1 MTLLEDL
8 RARGILKQISNEEK
22 FQQLIPSETAI
33 YGGFDPTAQ
42 SLHLGNYILIATLK
56 RFAQYGYKTYGLVG
70 GATGMI
76 GDPSFKDSERVLL
89 DLEQVKNN
97 KAKIVAQLET
107 HGLIVVDNYNFY
119 KEMSILTF
127 LRDAGKLI
135 NISSMLSKDSV
146 SRRIEKGLSF
156 TEFSYTL
163 LQGYDFLQLYKNNNV
178 KVQLG
183 GSDQW
188 GNIVTGLDMIA
199 KVEGDDHKAVGIT
212 FDLLTDENG
221 NKIGKSTGGGS
232 LWLDKEMNSPFKMY
246 QYLLNQSDAAVGK
259 LLKWLTFL
267 KLDEISDILERHNNN
282 PKEHLAQKVLAGEVV
297 KDLFGVQEALNA
309 KKITE
314 ILYNKNFD
322 FSTLKIHDLVI
333 MEDYLPLLEL
343 NENDNLVEKLI
354 EYKFLNSK
362 REAREF
368 ISTKALKIDELEI
381 DETTKYQPQKFGGK
395 YAIFKKGKK
404 QTILLKTK

>member
-107 HGLIVVDNYNFY
+107 HGLTVVDNYNFY

-354 EYKFLNSK
+354 EHKFLNSK